1 MRIAL
6 LSDCYP
12 PRLGGIETQVRDLG
26 RQLVAAGHEVHV
38 FTATPGAHRGYG
50 LRNVELTQDHGVS
63 VHRVTLP
70 LPFGLPVNPLAPALV
85 REELRAFDVAH
96 VHMGVVSPFATALA
110 DLALELR
117 LPTAIT
123 WHSVLSTP
131 ALALVRRLGTPGRW
145 VDQGAALSAVSTM
158 AARLVRQATEREV
171 PVAVL
176 PNGIDLTAWRPRGV
190 DPSGQSPGGPS
201 GPGGS
206 SGPGRVR
213 IVTAMRFAPRKRVR
227 PLLGMLRQVRDSS
240 PERVSATVFGD
251 GPLLAAAQLQSA
263 RDSGWLDLAGRVS
276 RPELASA
283 YAAADLY
290 LAPTHLEAFG
300 IAALEARAAGLPVVA
315 IASSGVAD
323 FIEDDVNGLLA
334 ADDADLVAAARRL
347 VADDALRQRI
357 RAHNLATPPDQQ
369 WPHVVGQALAQYEL
383 AAERRRE
390 RAR

>member
-1 MRIAL
+1 M

-145 VDQGAALSAVSTM
+145 V
-158 AARLVRQATEREV
+158 EREV

>member
-1 MRIAL
+1 
-6 LSDCYP
+6 
-12 PRLGGIETQVRDLG
+12 
-26 RQLVAAGHEVHV
+26 
-38 FTATPGAHRGYG
+38 
-50 LRNVELTQDHGVS
+50 
-63 VHRVTLP
+63 
-70 LPFGLPVNPLAPALV
+70 
-85 REELRAFDVAH
+85 
-96 VHMGVVSPFATALA
+96 
-110 DLALELR
+110 
-117 LPTAIT
+117 
-123 WHSVLSTP
+123 
-131 ALALVRRLGTPGRW
+131 
-145 VDQGAALSAVSTM
+145 
-158 AARLVRQATEREV
+158 
-171 PVAVL
+171 
-176 PNGIDLTAWRPRGV
+176 
-190 DPSGQSPGGPS
+190 
-201 GPGGS
+201 
-206 SGPGRVR
+206 
-213 IVTAMRFAPRKRVR
+213 MRFAPRKRVR